1 MIRIQATMKNKTI
14 GLVIILFFI
23 WLFAKND
30 KTPATES
37 RVQNS
42 NTSTSSSLSAAPRI
56 PDITRSE
63 QPEHRYVN
71 ADALKVRSSPKGN
84 ALDTLKRGTSV
95 NVYEQRDTWSRIS
108 TAKEQERWIGSA
120 YLCEMAGCYIKN
132 DLSQSAPA
140 VKQRPAERHSAP
152 AKQPVRSP
160 SYGSSCSCS
169 SGNVCIGPRGGR
181 YCIISGGNKRYGV

>member
-1 MIRIQATMKNKTI
+1 MKNKTI

-56 PDITRSE
+56 PDITGSE

-71 ADALKVRSSPKGN
+71 AEALKVRSSPKGN
-84 ALDTLKRGTSV
+84 ALDIEKR
-95 NVYEQRDTWSRIS
+95 NIRQRVWAARYMESD
-108 TAKEQERWIGSA
+108 K
-120 YLCEMAGCYIKN
+120 
-132 DLSQSAPA
+132 
-140 VKQRPAERHSAP
+140 
-152 AKQPVRSP
+152 
-160 SYGSSCSCS
+160 CS
-169 SGNVCIGPRGGR
+169 
-181 YCIISGGNKRYGV
+181 

>member
-1 MIRIQATMKNKTI
+1 MKNKTI

-30 KTPATES
+30 KTPATEN

-42 NTSTSSSLSAAPRI
+42 NTSTSSSLSAAQRI
-56 PDITRSE
+56 PDITGSE

-84 ALDTLKRGTSV
+84 AVDTLKRGTSV

-108 TAKEQERWIGSA
+108 AAKEQDE
-120 YLCEMAGCYIKN
+120 
-132 DLSQSAPA
+132 
-140 VKQRPAERHSAP
+140 
-152 AKQPVRSP
+152 SP
-160 SYGSSCSCS
+160 R
-169 SGNVCIGPRGGR
+169 V
-181 YCIISGGNKRYGV
+181 

>member
-23 WLFAKND
+23 WLFVKND

>member
-14 GLVIILFFI
+14 GFVIILFFV

-30 KTPATES
+30 KAPATES
-37 RVQNS
+37 SVQNS
-42 NTSTSSSLSAAPRI
+42 NTSTSSSFSVAQRI
-56 PDITRSE
+56 PDIAGSE
-63 QPEHRYVN
+63 QPEYRYVN

-95 NVYEQRDTWSRIS
+95 NVYDQRDTWSRIS
-108 TAKEQERWIGSA
+108 AAKEQERWVSSA
-120 YLCEMAGCYIKN
+120 YLCEKVGCYIKQ
-132 DLSQSAPA
+132 DLPQSAPA

-152 AKQPVRSP
+152 VKQPVRSP
-160 SYGSSCSCS
+160 SYTSSCSCS

-181 YCIISGGNKRYGV
+181 YCITSGGNKRYGV

>member
-1 MIRIQATMKNKTI
+1 MKNKTI

-56 PDITRSE
+56 PDITGSE

-108 TAKEQERWIGSA
+108 AAKEQERWVGSA

-160 SYGSSCSCS
+160 SYASSCSCS

-181 YCIISGGNKRYGV
+181 YCITSGGNKRYGV

>member
-1 MIRIQATMKNKTI
+1 MKNKTI

-23 WLFAKND
+23 WLFAEND

-42 NTSTSSSLSAAPRI
+42 KTSTSTSTSSSLSAAQRI
-56 PDITRSE
+56 PDITGSE

-95 NVYEQRDTWSRIS
+95 NVYEQRGTWSRIS

-160 SYGSSCSCS
+160 SYDSSCSCS

-181 YCIISGGNKRYGV
+181 YCITSGGNKRYGV

>member
-1 MIRIQATMKNKTI
+1 MKNKTI
-14 GLVIILFFI
+14 GFVVILFFV

-30 KTPATES
+30 KVPAADS
-37 RVQNS
+37 SVQNS
-42 NTSTSSSLSAAPRI
+42 NTSTSSSLSAAQQI
-56 PDITRSE
+56 PDITGSE
-63 QPEHRYVN
+63 QPVHRYVN

-108 TAKEQERWIGSA
+108 AAKEQERWVGSA
-120 YLCEMAGCYIKN
+120 YLCEVAGCYIKK
-132 DLSQSAPA
+132 DLLQSAPA
-140 VKQRPAERHSAP
+140 IKQRPAERHTAP
-152 AKQPVRSP
+152 VKQPVSSP

-181 YCIISGGNKRYGV
+181 YCITSGGNKRYGV